1 MWMLD
6 FTDHQSLIT
15 NHLSLFTS
23 HFLAVFD
30 FDVFLQP
37 SPEGGINNLT
47 YLLLGLA
54 WSLLLALASW
64 LVSFVVGSIIGVM
77 RTLPG
82 RVLPTLGAWYVEL
95 FRNVPLLVQ
104 LFVWFFVVP
113 DFTPI
118 LGDWFK
124 QQLPP
129 VWQEFVS
136 GTACLSLFTAA
147 RIAEQVRSGIRAL
160 GPGQLGA
167 GLALGLRRSQVYVL
181 VLLPVAY
188 RILIPTL
195 TSEFL
200 NLIKNTAV
208 ASTIGYVELAQRSA
222 SMADMTSRIYEAFTA
237 GTLLYAAVNLL
248 VMLLARILERRTAL
262 PGFLGGGR

>member
-1 MWMLD
+1 M
-6 FTDHQSLIT
+6 HPLIFT
-15 NHLSLFTS
+15 NHVP
-23 HFLAVFD
+23 LATFD
-30 FDVFLQP
+30 FNVFLQP
-37 SPEGGINNLT
+37 SPEGAINNLT
-47 YLLLGLA
+47 YLLFGLG

-64 LVSFVVGSIIGVM
+64 VVAFVVGSIVGVM

-82 RVLPTLGAWYVEL
+82 RVLPSIGACYVEL

-104 LFVWFFVVP
+104 LFVWFFVIP
-113 DFTPI
+113 DLTPV

-124 QQLPP
+124 QQLTP
-129 VWQEFVS
+129 VWQEFAS
-136 GTACLSLFTAA
+136 GAACLGLFTAA
-147 RIAEQVRSGIRAL
+147 RIAEQVRSGIGAL

-167 GLALGLRRSQVYVL
+167 GLALGLRRRQVYVL

-222 SMADMTSRIYEAFTA
+222 TMADMTSRIYEAFTA
-237 GTLLYAAVNLL
+237 ATVLYAALNLV
-248 VMLLARILERRTAL
+248 VMLAARILERSTAL
-262 PGFLGGGR
+262 PGFLGGRK